1 MGTWTG
7 LRQTDCRTTR
17 RKSRGMERIRVR
29 DCFSHQSASGSAHP
43 QRGTSMK
50 YLAVRLAR
58 FCLLFL
64 WIAAGMAMAQ
74 EQQPISTPATAAIA
88 GATIAEWKGNIR
100 LSLPGQLPSNP
111 LRGEQLPPGT
121 ILDTGSGR
129 ILLRLR
135 DASELMVRAH
145 TRLPVQ
151 QPSLPDPSHFH
162 LLLGRIRA
170 LINKRTGGAVPFE
183 LGTPSAVIAVRGT
196 QFDVEVNARNV
207 TEVDVVDGLVEV
219 YGRNANGGSVLLE
232 PGFSTR
238 VGMDS
243 GPEQPEPTNEIR
255 PEVERPE
262 PGESEI
268 SGKSELE
275 GEFERAEADR
285 EGGTAESTEN
295 MEMNEAQEISEQT
308 AVAAEAENKPGSEPQ

>member
-1 MGTWTG
+1 
-7 LRQTDCRTTR
+7 
-17 RKSRGMERIRVR
+17 
-29 DCFSHQSASGSAHP
+29 
-43 QRGTSMK
+43 MK

-129 ILLRLR
+129 LLLRLS
-135 DASELMVRAH
+135 DGSEVMVRAH
-145 TRLPVQ
+145 TRLQVQ
-151 QPSLPDPSHFH
+151 QPSLTDPSYFQ

-196 QFDVEVNARNV
+196 QFDVEVNPRNV

-219 YGRNANGGSVLLE
+219 YGRNAVGGSVLLE

-262 PGESEI
+262 PGENEI

-275 GEFERAEADR
+275 VEFERAEVDR
-285 EGGTAESTEN
+285 EGETGESTESAEIT
-295 MEMNEAQEISEQT
+295 EMKEVQEISEQA
-308 AVAAEAENKPGSEPQ
+308 AVAVEADTNPGSEPQ

>member
-1 MGTWTG
+1 
-7 LRQTDCRTTR
+7 
-17 RKSRGMERIRVR
+17 
-29 DCFSHQSASGSAHP
+29 
-43 QRGTSMK
+43 MK
-50 YLAVRLAR
+50 YTAIRFTYLCLAFFWVSAR
-58 FCLLFL
+58 MT
-64 WIAAGMAMAQ
+64 AAQ
-74 EQQPISTPATAAIA
+74 EQPSSAPATAAIA

-129 ILLRLR
+129 LLLRLS
-135 DASELMVRAH
+135 DGSEVMVRAR
-145 TRLPVQ
+145 TRLQVQ
-151 QPSLPDPSHFH
+151 QPSLTDPSYFQ

-196 QFDVEVNARNV
+196 QFDVEVNPHNV

-219 YGRNANGGSVLLE
+219 YGRNTTGGSVLLE

-243 GPEQPEPTNEIR
+243 GPEQAEPTNEMR

-262 PGESEI
+262 PGENEM

-275 GEFERAEADR
+275 VEFERAEVDR
-285 EGGTAESTEN
+285 EVEIGESAEIA
-295 MEMNEAQEISEQT
+295 EMIEVQEISEQA
-308 AVAAEAENKPGSEPQ
+308 AVAVEVDIKPGSEPQ

>member
-1 MGTWTG
+1 
-7 LRQTDCRTTR
+7 
-17 RKSRGMERIRVR
+17 
-29 DCFSHQSASGSAHP
+29 
-43 QRGTSMK
+43 MK
-50 YLAVRLAR
+50 YTILRSVY
-58 FCLLFL
+58 FCLLFF
-64 WIAAGMAMAQ
+64 WISAGMAAAQ
-74 EQQPISTPATAAIA
+74 EQQSNSATASAAIA

-129 ILLRLR
+129 MLLRLS
-135 DASELMVRAH
+135 DGSEVIVRAH
-145 TRLPVQ
+145 TRLQVQ
-151 QPSLPDPSHFH
+151 QPSLTDPTYFQ

-196 QFDVEVNARNV
+196 QFDVEVNPRNV

-219 YGRNANGGSVLLE
+219 YGRNAAWGSVLLE

-262 PGESEI
+262 TGRNEM
-268 SGKSELE
+268 SGKSEFE
-275 GEFERAEADR
+275 AEFERAEVDR
-285 EGGTAESTEN
+285 EVETGESVEK
-295 MEMNEAQEISEQT
+295 MEKIEAQENPERT
-308 AVAAEAENKPGSEPQ
+308 AAAEESKTKPGSEPQ